1 MDDFVITNLH
11 EARNEWCSR
20 LVSILTGH
28 VIEGIQSI
36 FNESWKM
43 CVDNGE
49 INKYLMTFQNLISS
63 IPKWNGTIID
73 EERKRIVERSGCN
86 HLEELI
92 TCVHII
98 QLKIL
103 TSIRVGNKQK
113 KIDISIPNVNA
124 FIHKVYIHVARKVYS
139 NVYLFEKN
147 VTPLVSQRNHRELEL
162 LVQECILISI
172 RESIPTED
180 IIRAYLDESVE
191 EEQEVIIEPL
201 KEESSTSGATTGGGG
216 GAATSVEA
224 KDSVAANAVGVKEEE
239 PPAVFPSVK
248 DLNDEPVITRLTFN
262 DYDSTIDVDKNESVI
277 HAPKDLDRLEEI
289 SISRLMQQKLE
300 NSQNDNEEEAEKIKI
315 MEPMSLDI
323 FDLEK
328 TLTDDVPLLDV
339 IDL

>member
-1 MDDFVITNLH
+1 
-11 EARNEWCSR
+11 
-20 LVSILTGH
+20 
-28 VIEGIQSI
+28 
-36 FNESWKM
+36 
-43 CVDNGE
+43 
-49 INKYLMTFQNLISS
+49 
-63 IPKWNGTIID
+63 
-73 EERKRIVERSGCN
+73 
-86 HLEELI
+86 
-92 TCVHII
+92 
-98 QLKIL
+98 
-103 TSIRVGNKQK
+103 VGNKQK

-201 KEESSTSGATTGGGG
+201 KEE
-216 GAATSVEA
+216 AAP
-224 KDSVAANAVGVKEEE
+224 AAAVGTVSSEKTDDAAAAASAPPLKEEE
-239 PPAVFPSVK
+239 PPSVFPSVK
-248 DLNDEPVITRLTFN
+248 DLNDDPVITRLTFN

-300 NSQNDNEEEAEKIKI
+300 DSQNDNEEEAEKIKI

-339 IDL
+339 IEL